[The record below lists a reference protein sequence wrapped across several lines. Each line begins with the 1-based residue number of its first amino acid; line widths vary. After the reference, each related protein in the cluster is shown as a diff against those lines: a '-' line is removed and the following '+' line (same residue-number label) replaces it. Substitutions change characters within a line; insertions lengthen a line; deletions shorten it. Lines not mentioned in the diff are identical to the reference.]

1 MENPFKK
8 LWQPHIEVQVE
19 VKRRVKNDIALY
31 KLFGDVTSLFTH
43 NFTDVT
49 KSIFINN
56 TNNQLNNYKNGETK

>member
-8 LWQPHIEVQVE
+8 LWQPHIEVPVE

-43 NFTDVT
+43 SFTDVT

>member
-8 LWQPHIEVQVE
+8 LWQPHIEVPVVIKQ
-19 VKRRVKNDIALY
+19 RVKNDIALY

-49 KSIFINN
+49 KSVFINN
-56 TNNQLNNYKNGETK
+56 NKKLNNYKNGKIK